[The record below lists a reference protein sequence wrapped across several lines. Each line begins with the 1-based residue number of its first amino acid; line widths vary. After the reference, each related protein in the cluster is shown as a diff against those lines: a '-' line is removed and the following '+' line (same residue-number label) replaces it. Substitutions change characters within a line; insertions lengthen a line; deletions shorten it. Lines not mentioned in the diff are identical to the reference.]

1 MTLRGRRMLPTI
13 PAADLGRARI
23 WYADKLG
30 LTPLAQPAGALL
42 YRSDVDQGFRLFSSS
57 TAGDSDHQVA
67 AWLVDDVEAEVRDM
81 RRRGVEFLEYDG
93 PELRTVGGVATT
105 PVGKGA
111 WFNDSEDN
119 VLTLMQLDRTA

>member
-1 MTLRGRRMLPTI
+1 MLPTI
-13 PAADLGRARI
+13 PVVDLGRART

-30 LTPLAQPAGALL
+30 LEPLAQPADALL
-42 YRSDVDQGFRLFSSS
+42 YGSDVEHGFLLFSSR
-57 TAGDSDHQVA
+57 TAGTSDHQVA
-67 AWLVDDVEAEVRDM
+67 AWLVDNVEAEVREM
-81 RRRGVEFLEYDG
+81 RRRGVEFLEYDR

-111 WFNDSEDN
+111 WFKDSEGN